1 MAHAAE
7 SGLYRVAIV
16 DASLV
21 KLSDAS
27 TLNSRDAD
35 IVRDLECEIYFPQA
49 VTKEMIPV
57 DSTRVIGQETRLKQ
71 R

>member
-21 KLSDAS
+21 KLFDAS

-35 IVRDLECEIYFPQA
+35 IVRDLECEIYS
-49 VTKEMIPV
+49 V
-57 DSTRVIGQETRLKQ
+57 ETDYKP
-71 R
+71 